1 MNPRLAHHT
10 SHLHGGKKKKNSFR
24 VGLILKILLPVLL
37 KLRKTGRNGGSGK
50 NMVNIFLRCRSSKHS
65 TEVRLSEEVLW
76 YRVESEWVFC
86 TESSENWR
94 AGCSASAQLISV
106 SELDLLWLSQCLVI
120 GGSKGFDSPA
130 CRSVLGQVSEP
141 QTAPDVL
148 LSRLQGSHC
157 RQCMYYCKSLWTKA
171 SAKCKSRGFIQ
182 LACQNFFVSSG
193 VV

>member
-1 MNPRLAHHT
+1 MSPRLAHHT
-10 SHLHGGKKKKNSFR
+10 SHLHGGKKKINSFR

-106 SELDLLWLSQCLVI
+106 SELDLLWLSQSEGRRGSIPLHVEVYLGKFLNPKRLLMCCSADCKAVTAVSVCITVSHFGQKLLLNVNLVAL
-120 GGSKGFDSPA
+120 F
-130 CRSVLGQVSEP
+130 
-141 QTAPDVL
+141 
-148 LSRLQGSHC
+148 
-157 RQCMYYCKSLWTKA
+157 
-171 SAKCKSRGFIQ
+171 
-182 LACQNFFVSSG
+182 N
-193 VV
+193 